1 MIEDIMSSADERM
14 NKTIDLLRRELA
26 SVRAGRANPAM
37 LDKIMVECYGSPMP
51 INQIATIAVPEPRLI
66 TIQPWDKGTV
76 KDIEKAIQKSDLG
89 INPSDD
95 GQVIRLAIP
104 QLNEERR
111 KELVKTTRKKADDS
125 RVAVRNIRRDAIED
139 LKKAEKEKLLTED
152 DCKKG
157 QERAQK
163 LTDRHMKDID
173 GILDKKEKEIL
184 EV

>member
-1 MIEDIMSSADERM
+1 MSSADERM